1 MRTRERVV
9 TTYLVKRLLS
19 LPLTLVGV
27 SVVTFLFLRLIPGD
41 AIAAR
46 LGTSTALSAEQL
58 ERMRSFYGLD
68 QPLHVQYVSW
78 LGSLLR
84 GDAGFSV
91 RSGQPVTAE
100 IAGRLPVTIEL
111 ALAAA
116 VVALLLGIPLGLA
129 SALKPNSG
137 ADLLARGFGL
147 IGLAL
152 PNFWLGTLA
161 ILLFSRY
168 LHWMPNTG
176 GYVDFV
182 ADPAA
187 NLRFL
192 LFPAL
197 TLGVAMA
204 AVVMRTTRSAMLDVL
219 GADYIRTAHA
229 KGLRAGR
236 VIERHALKNG
246 MIVVITILGIQVGYL
261 LGGAV
266 VVEEVFSLPGLGR
279 MLLNAIN
286 QRDYALVQGGV
297 LVIATL
303 FVVTNAAVD
312 VLYGFLDPRIRFA

>member
-1 MRTRERVV
+1 V
-9 TTYLVKRLLS
+9 TAYLVKRAIT
-19 LPLTLVGV
+19 LPLTLLGV

-41 AIAAR
+41 AITAR

-58 ERMRSFYGLD
+58 ARMRALFGLD
-68 QPLHVQYVSW
+68 QPIHLQYLNW
-78 LGSLLR
+78 LTSLLR
-84 GDAGFSV
+84 GDAGYSI
-91 RSGQPVTAE
+91 RSGQAVTTE
-100 IAGRLPVTIEL
+100 IAQRLPVTIEL

-116 VVALLLGIPLGLA
+116 AIALLIGIPLGLL
-129 SALKPNSG
+129 SALKPSS
-137 ADLLARGFGL
+137 AWDLTARGFGL

-161 ILLFSRY
+161 ILLFARY
-168 LHWMPNTG
+168 LRWMPNTG
-176 GYVDFV
+176 GYVDLFQ
-182 ADPAA
+182 DPLG

-192 LFPAL
+192 IFPSV

-204 AVVMRTTRSAMLDVL
+204 AGVMRTTRSAMLDVL

-229 KGLRAGR
+229 KGLAAQR

-246 MIVVITILGIQVGYL
+246 LIVVVTILGIQVGYL

-266 VVEEVFSLPGLGR
+266 IVEEVFSLPGLGR

-286 QRDYALVQGGV
+286 QRDYALVQAAV

-303 FVVTNAAVD
+303 FVAANTLVD
-312 VLYGFLDPRIRFA
+312 LLYGFLDPRIRFT

>member
-1 MRTRERVV
+1 MTA
-9 TTYLVKRLLS
+9 YLLKRLIS
-19 LPLTLVGV
+19 LPLTLLGV

-41 AIAAR
+41 AITAR
-46 LGTSTALSAEQL
+46 LGTSTVLSADQL
-58 ERMRSFYGLD
+58 SRMRAYFGLD
-68 QPLHVQYVSW
+68 QPLHLQYLTW

-100 IAGRLPVTIEL
+100 IAARLPVTIEL
-111 ALAAA
+111 AFAAA
-116 VVALLLGIPLGLA
+116 IVALALGIPLGLV
-129 SALKPNSG
+129 SALRPSG
-137 ADLLARGFGL
+137 GLDLLARGFGL
-147 IGLAL
+147 LGLAM
-152 PNFWLGTLA
+152 PNFWLGTLL
-161 ILLFSRY
+161 ILFFARY

-176 GYVDFV
+176 GYVDV
-182 ADPAA
+182 QADPGA
-187 NLRFL
+187 NLRFV

-197 TLGVAMA
+197 TLGIAMA

-219 GADYIRTAHA
+219 GTDYIRTAHA
-229 KGLRAGR
+229 KGLTAQK
-236 VIERHALKNG
+236 VVERHALKNG

-279 MLLNAIN
+279 LLLNAIN

-303 FVVTNAAVD
+303 FVAANTVVD
-312 VLYGFLDPRIRFA
+312 VLYGFIDPRIRFT